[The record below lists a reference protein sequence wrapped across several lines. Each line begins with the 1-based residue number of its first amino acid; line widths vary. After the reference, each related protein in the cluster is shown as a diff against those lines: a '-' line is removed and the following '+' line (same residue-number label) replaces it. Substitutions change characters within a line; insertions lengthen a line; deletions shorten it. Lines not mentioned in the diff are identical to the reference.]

1 MQIPVNLSF
10 STSLGL
16 SSERKSK
23 TLVLARK
30 VMAKN
35 GQKKDEKK
43 FWLTSPIE
51 IMKYENTN
59 KEKNKFYKYH
69 SKTFTKGNRG

>member
-1 MQIPVNLSF
+1 
-10 STSLGL
+10 
-16 SSERKSK
+16 
-23 TLVLARK
+23 
-30 VMAKN
+30 MAKN